1 MRRRIIFW
9 ILIIAFVWLLVTRFS
24 DIRSLASTLAQGN
37 PVWILAALASQFL
50 YYVAFSS
57 LWRSCL
63 DVVEVSIPLKESIQ
77 IVVASVFVNT
87 VAPSGGVSGAALFID
102 DVSKRG
108 YSKVR
113 ASAGILLVPI
123 VDLTAFEVTLI
134 IGLVYLFTQNA
145 LQAYQI
151 AGAAILTTLTLA
163 ATSIILIGLW
173 RPDWLYRLLKRA
185 QTLAN
190 KAAALFNRLMKR
202 KDGTA
207 LLAEDWSERHAKEFV
222 EAAAAIKTH
231 PKRIWRTIGIGISC
245 HLVDLVTISALF
257 MAYKQPFNFGQ
268 LVAGYAVG
276 ILFWIVAITPMGI
289 GVVEGVMALTWVS
302 LGIKPGV
309 ATVVALAFRGLTF
322 WLPLLIGFFLLQRL
336 RSFRSTERVRPDL
349 WSVRIVAILTGLM
362 GMVNVFSGAT
372 PALRARMLLLEQWL
386 PLEVSQGSHLTAV
399 LAGFALLVL
408 AGSLW
413 RRKRAAW
420 IITLI
425 VLLISIASHLLK
437 GLSYEESLLAGG
449 LAVWLLFLRNHFH
462 ARSDPPSIQQGLRV
476 FGLATGFT
484 LTYGV
489 IGFFFLDRHFS
500 VKFGV
505 LEAVRQTLI
514 MFTQFYDPGLVPL
527 TRFGRYFVSSIY
539 VVGAVTLGYALL
551 MLVRPVLVRW
561 PATQAERRRAR
572 DIVERFGKSTLARF
586 CLLDDKSFFFSEGGS
601 VIAYVVKGTVALALG
616 DPIGPP
622 EDCAPALEAFQKFCS
637 HNDWQP
643 AFYQTLPDN
652 LETYRQAHFQAMC
665 IGQEAILDLTDFM
678 LAGGANKDLRYA
690 YNHMLKMGFT
700 TEIFQPPLLQ
710 DLVNEL
716 HEISDEWLTHVHGSE
731 KRFSVGWFDDE
742 YVGNSMVMGV
752 RSQEGILTA
761 FANVLPEYGRNEST
775 IDMMRYRPESEYG
788 TMDFMITSLLLWS
801 KAQGFQTFSLGM
813 SALSGIGE
821 SSTDPA
827 IAKALKYIYEHVNQF
842 YNFKG
847 LHHFKEKFHPSW
859 SPRYLVYPGSASLL
873 LVALA
878 MVQADSGDKAG
889 YFYFKEFIKQ
899 ALSHR
904 QMPARGEG

>member
-1 MRRRIIFW
+1 MKRRIIFW

-24 DIRSLASTLAQGN
+24 DIRSLANTLSQGS
-37 PVWILAALASQFL
+37 PGWILAALASQFL

-87 VAPSGGVSGAALFID
+87 VAPSGGASGAALFID
-102 DVSKRG
+102 DVAKRG
-108 YSKVR
+108 YSGVR

-123 VDLTAFEVTLI
+123 VDLTAFEVTLVM
-134 IGLVYLFTQNA
+134 GLVYLFTQNV
-145 LQAYQI
+145 LQVYQI
-151 AGAAILTTLTLA
+151 LGAAILMTLTLT

-173 RPDWLYRLLKRA
+173 RPRWLYRLMKRV

-190 KAAALFNRLMKR
+190 RAAALFNRVMKR
-202 KDGTA
+202 RDGTV
-207 LLAEDWSERHAKEFV
+207 LLAEDWSEKHAKEFV

-231 PKRIWRTIGIGISC
+231 PDRIWRTIGIGISC
-245 HLVDLVTISALF
+245 HLVDLLTISALF

-322 WLPLLIGFFLLQRL
+322 WLPLLVGFFMLQRL
-336 RSFRSTERVRPDL
+336 RSFRTKERVRPDL

-362 GMVNVFSGAT
+362 GVVNVFSGAT
-372 PALRARMLLLEQWL
+372 PALRERMLLLERWL

-425 VLLISIASHLLK
+425 VLIISIGSHLLK
-437 GLSYEESLLAGG
+437 GLDYEESLLAGG
-449 LAVWLLFLRNHFH
+449 LVVWLLFLRNHFH

-476 FGLATGFT
+476 LGLATGFT
-484 LTYGV
+484 LAYGV
-489 IGFFFLDRHFS
+489 IGFYFLERHFS
-500 VKFGV
+500 QKFGL
-505 LEAVRQTLI
+505 LEAARQTLI

-527 TRFGRYFVSSIY
+527 TRFGRYFVFSIY
-539 VVGAVTLGYALL
+539 FVGATTLGYALL

-561 PATQAERRRAR
+561 PATHVERQRAR
-572 DIVERFGKSTLARF
+572 IIVEKFGKSTLARY
-586 CLLDDKSFFFSEGGS
+586 CLLNDKSYFFSEGGS
-601 VIAYVVKGTVALALG
+601 VIAYVVKGAVALALG
-616 DPIGPP
+616 DPVGPP
-622 EDCAPALEAFQKFCS
+622 EDGYPALQAFQKFCS
-637 HNDWQP
+637 NNDWQP

-652 LETYRQAHFQAMC
+652 LEAYRQAHFQAMC
-665 IGQEAILDLTDFM
+665 IGQEAIVDLPGFT

-690 YNHMLKMGFT
+690 YHHMLKMGFT
-700 TEIFQPPLLQ
+700 TETYPPPLPRE
-710 DLVNEL
+710 LVNEL
-716 HEISDEWLTHVHGSE
+716 HDISDEWLTNVRGSE
-731 KRFSVGWFDDE
+731 KRFSVGWFDED
-742 YVGNSMVMGV
+742 YVGSSTVMVV
-752 RSQEGILTA
+752 RSRVGILTA
-761 FANVLPEYGRNEST
+761 FANILPEYGRNEST
-775 IDMMRYRPESEYG
+775 VDMMRYRPESEYG
-788 TMDFMITSLLLWS
+788 TMDFMITSLLLW
-801 KAQGFQTFSLGM
+801 ARQQGFQTFNLGL

-821 SSTDPA
+821 SSSDPA

-847 LHHFKEKFHPSW
+847 LHHFKEKFHPGW
-859 SPRYLVYPGSASLL
+859 SPRYLVYPSNVSLL

-878 MVQADSGDKAG
+878 MTQADSGDKAG
-889 YFYFKEFIKQ
+889 FIYFKEFINKRV
-899 ALSHR
+899 SR
-904 QMPARGEG
+904 VK